1 MFKPIGLS
9 QPTSRVHDQHP
20 VVFVTGLTGI
30 GRATVLAFAKQ
41 GASIALSGRRD
52 EAGQT
57 LLAELRAKGVDAEF
71 WRAQVRHDDDI
82 RHLVDKAVARFDRL
96 DVAVNNAGTEGNLV
110 R

>member
-1 MFKPIGLS
+1 MFNPIGLS
-9 QPTSRVHDQHP
+9 RPTSRVPDQHP
-20 VVFVTGLTGI
+20 VVLVTGLTGI
-30 GRATVLAFAKQ
+30 GRATALAFAEQ

-71 WRAQVRHDDDI
+71 WRAQVSHDDDI

-96 DVAVNNAGTEGNLV
+96 DVAVNNARTESNLV